1 MMALDTQ
8 ASSTLFIVV
17 LLEKYISSITLPT
30 DVISGTEEDWPES
43 ENKFTQEARFRIL
56 ENLHPLQ
63 GVQVDMDGNLS
74 FQFIRQAA
82 H

>member
-1 MMALDTQ
+1 MMAPGTQ
-8 ASSTLFIVV
+8 PSPTLFIVV
-17 LLEKYISSITLPT
+17 FFHKYISSITLPT

-43 ENKFTQEARFRIL
+43 ENKFAEEARFRIL
-56 ENLHPLQ
+56 ENLHSLQ
-63 GVQVDMDGNLS
+63 GVQVDMDGNLG